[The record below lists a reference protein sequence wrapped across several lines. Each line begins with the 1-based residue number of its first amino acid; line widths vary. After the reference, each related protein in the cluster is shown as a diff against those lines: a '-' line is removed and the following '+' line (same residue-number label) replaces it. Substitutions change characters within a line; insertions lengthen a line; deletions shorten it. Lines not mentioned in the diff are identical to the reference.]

1 MTGVSKRYAGAAC
14 AGSSVRRAVLAA
26 VAILGLVAI
35 ATPSAAD
42 PGPASAGSGSA
53 GTACHTLAVSTC
65 VLPFPSDEFT
75 VADPDTVTGLRPS
88 VSPELFSS
96 GVFEALPASFQPDTF
111 FDSADGFSPL
121 GAVSFETPAP
131 VDAAA
136 LLADPERY
144 LSAVDRDTGAI
155 AAGAGRRAGGRRR
168 PTPARLA
175 QGPMAV
181 RASGDGLRVGL
192 AARCLGRTVRPAA
205 RMEHGGHPGDGVSSD
220 ATLTSTTFTVRS
232 EPNVRN
238 DAAMMAGAAWA
249 ADHPLRDVTVA
260 PSFLPHIR
268 AVVQGQVRLSDF
280 RSAGG
285 EIDLADPGPPTD
297 RWVDFEL
304 FYPNRPLRTG
314 GAPIVMY
321 GHGVGIVKETA
332 LLVAPDNA
340 QRGWATVAID
350 QPNHGERRATEGA
363 LLDLV
368 EPASLGRVTSMVTQ
382 SSVDFVSLQKAL
394 RTSFAELDVLTSS
407 GFFLFSARPD
417 GRPDFDPTAMI
428 YQGTSMGGVLGAAFL
443 SITPEPLPAAM
454 LQVPGVGVSHIIT
467 NSLLWDSL
475 LGFRRVVPEAATP
488 GEASALMAAAQMA
501 LDTGDAGN
509 WIDVATANGTRLM
522 VDYGLGDGIVPNEST
537 ERLLEIAG
545 IPLVGPVAEPVPH
558 LGAPVPGPAAAR
570 AGAPSGPC
578 DQRDAG
584 PGVRSEPATRGVPRS
599 HRLPAA
605 AGHHRPARL
614 DGRRRRHVPRLSRRR

>member
-1 MTGVSKRYAGAAC
+1 MAGVSNRRRAAAAGG
-14 AGSSVRRAVLAA
+14 GSNPGRAVLAA
-26 VAILGLVAI
+26 IAVVLGAVSVGS
-35 ATPSAAD
+35 PSGAHPASEPPVSD
-42 PGPASAGSGSA
+42 PGRAL
-53 GTACHTLAVSTC
+53 CHPLAVSTC
-65 VLPFPSDEFT
+65 VLPFPSDDFT
-75 VADPDTVTGLRPS
+75 VADANSATGVRPS
-88 VSPELFSS
+88 VAPELLTS
-96 GVFEALPASFQPDTF
+96 GVFEALPASFQPSTF
-111 FDSADGFSPL
+111 FDAADGFSPL
-121 GAVSFETPAP
+121 GAVSFETAAA

-136 LLADPERY
+136 LVADPGRY
-144 LSAVDRDTGAI
+144 LSAVDRDTGA
-155 AAGAGRRAGGRRR
+155 ALPVLVDVPEDGAGRLLRVWPRARWPFGHRVTVSVAAAL
-168 PTPARLA
+168 PS
-175 QGPMAV
+175 
-181 RASGDGLRVGL
+181 ASGAPL
-192 AARCLGRTVRPAA
+192 ARPAGW
-205 RMEHGGHPGDGVSSD
+205 RD
-220 ATLTSTTFTVRS
+220 AEIPTTAFSRNGTLTSTTFTVRS
-232 EPNVRN
+232 ESNVR
-238 DAAMMAGAAWA
+238 DDTASMAAAAWE
-249 ADHPLRDVTVA
+249 ADHPLRRLTVT
-260 PSFLPHIR
+260 PSLLPHIR

-280 RSAGG
+280 RTAGG

-304 FYPNRPLRTG
+304 FYPERPLRDG

-394 RTSFAELDVLTSS
+394 RTSFAELDVVSSS

-417 GRPDFDPTAMI
+417 GRTDFDPSAMI

-443 SITPEPLPAAM
+443 SITPEPLPAAL

-467 NSLLWDSL
+467 NSLLWDGL
-475 LGFRRVVPEAATP
+475 LGFRDVVPEAATP

-501 LDTGDAGN
+501 LDPGDAGN
-509 WIDVATANGTRLM
+509 WIDVAVDNGTRLM

-545 IPLVGPVAEPVPH
+545 IPLVGPVVEPVAH
-558 LGAPVPGPAAAR
+558 LGSAPAVTAR
-570 AGAPSGPC
+570 SASSGPWTGAT
-578 DQRDAG
+578 QVPVTAPNPQLLEILGHLAFLQPRAVAAQGRWMDA
-584 PGVRSEPATRGVPRS
+584 VDAMFRE
-599 HRLPAA
+599 
-605 AGHHRPARL
+605 
-614 DGRRRRHVPRLSRRR
+614 